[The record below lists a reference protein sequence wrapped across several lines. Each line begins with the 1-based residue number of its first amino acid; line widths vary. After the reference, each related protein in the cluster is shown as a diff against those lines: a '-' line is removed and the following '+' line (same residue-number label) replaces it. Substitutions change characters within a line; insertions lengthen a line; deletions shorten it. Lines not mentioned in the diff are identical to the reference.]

1 MPTIAMKQ
9 DRSDQGKFM
18 QLYDEPL
25 AESPICVRYPL
36 RINNILSEI
45 EDRAAYL
52 RKAAINQLRQDGL
65 LEEGTEEQDQP

>member
-1 MPTIAMKQ
+1 MKQ

-25 AESPICVRYPL
+25 AKAPICVRYPL
-36 RINNILSEI
+36 RINSTLNKM

-52 RKAAINQLRQDGL
+52 RKAAINQLKLDGL
-65 LEEGTEEQDQP
+65 LKEHESEEQNQQ